1 MAEILYDNYE
11 DGEDNFFIDSNQ
23 DLPLTLPLAI
33 MMKSNLLAEKNKD
46 PILSKKHMF
55 RQDQLR

>member
-1 MAEILYDNYE
+1 LAEILYDNYE

>member
-23 DLPLTLPLAI
+23 DLPLTLPFAI
-33 MMKSNLLAEKNKD
+33 MMKSNLLTEKNKD

-55 RQDQLR
+55 R

>member
-1 MAEILYDNYE
+1 MAEIFYDNYE